1 MAAHPLLLVFMA
13 LLAAVGGIVLG
24 RLWERWEQRQLE
36 PGSTPRS
43 APAGAAA
50 VAGRRGPRDE
60 PLPAL
65 SPYALPYPLPTPLL
79 DPVTQLPNAAAI
91 LDALARQLSF
101 ADRLK
106 HPVTLLIA
114 ELDHYDALLA
124 RHGEAAVQQVVLEVA
139 RRMKFR
145 VRTHELLGRW
155 APNHFLVV
163 LPDVDVGNALVLGE
177 DLREAI
183 SSRPVVL
190 DGQDEPLAVT
200 ISVGVHGR
208 TPSPSRPLRD
218 LAAEMVVGAERA
230 LEATV
235 ADGPNRLEIEP

>member
-24 RLWERWEQRQLE
+24 RLWERWEQRQLA
-36 PGSTPRS
+36 PRS
-43 APAGAAA
+43 VPAGAAA
-50 VAGRRGPRDE
+50 APGQRGTGEE
-60 PLPAL
+60 PLSAL
-65 SPYALPYPLPTPLL
+65 PPHVLPYPLPTPLL

-114 ELDHYDALLA
+114 ELDHYDELLA
-124 RHGEAAVQQVVLEVA
+124 RHGEAAVQQILLEVA

-183 SSRPVVL
+183 SGRPVVL
-190 DGQDEPLAVT
+190 VGREDPLAVT